1 MHVSN
6 GEQLT
11 TTPERPND
19 TAERLAAVLNASPS
33 AAVAVFGEEPDPFGR
48 RIAARMGSR
57 GVVYSIELCDD
68 VPAETEQR
76 PLLGHVKL
84 RHRDTDRLPLPDASL
99 DLVVWAFAFR
109 TLDHLGSMLA
119 EARRVLRPGGRFA
132 IADWSSQDE
141 PFGPSRDERVS
152 AAACERCLSASGFG
166 LLGKLM
172 LNASHYLVMG
182 RRPLADSAAMRDAMM
197 GT

>member
-1 MHVSN
+1 MHVPTWD
-6 GEQLT
+6 QLSAK
-11 TTPERPND
+11 PELPNN

-33 AAVAVFGEEPDPFGR
+33 AAVAVLGAQPDLFGR
-48 RIAARMGSR
+48 QIAARMGSR

-68 VPAETEQR
+68 LPPQPTQR
-76 PLLGHVKL
+76 PVLGHVKL
-84 RHRDTDRLPLPDASL
+84 RHRDSDRLPLADASL

-109 TLDHLGSMLA
+109 TLGHLGDMLA

-132 IADWSSQDE
+132 IADWISQDE
-141 PFGPSRDERVS
+141 GFGPSREERVS
-152 AAACERCLSASGFG
+152 AAACERCLASSGFG

-182 RRPLADSAAMRDAMM
+182 RRPLADVSTMRD
-197 GT
+197 GFLTI